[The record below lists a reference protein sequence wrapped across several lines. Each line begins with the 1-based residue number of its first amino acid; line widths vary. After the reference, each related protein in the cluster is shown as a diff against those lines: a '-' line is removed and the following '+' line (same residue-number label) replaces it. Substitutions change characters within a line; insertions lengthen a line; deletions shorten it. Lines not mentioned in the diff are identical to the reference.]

1 MGKKKI
7 LIPVDGSERS
17 LISLQYLNNN
27 FKPEDVEVVLLNVR
41 EIVFINGMAVSEE
54 VKDSEIIG
62 KRILKDAE
70 EQLNKLNKEFEYK
83 KEFSFGYAGDEILRY
98 AEDNNIDTILMA
110 KNTKKKFTALVGSVT
125 AHVVKKAKC
134 VVIMIPEVY

>member
-1 MGKKKI
+1 MEKKKI

-17 LISLQYLNNN
+17 LIALQYLNNN

-70 EQLNKLNKEFEYK
+70 EQLNKLNKEFYYK

>member
-1 MGKKKI
+1 MEKKKI
-7 LIPVDGSERS
+7 LIPIDGSERS

-27 FKPEDVEVVLLNVR
+27 FKPKDVEIVLLNVR

-54 VKDSEIIG
+54 VKDAEIIG
-62 KRILKDAE
+62 KRILDEAE
-70 EQLNKLNKEFEYK
+70 KQLKNLNNEFECK

-98 AEDNNIDTILMA
+98 AEENNIDTILMA

-134 VVIMIPEVY
+134 VVVMIPEVY